1 MRGGAVAPSRT
12 SRTPH
17 VDGRDGAERA
27 AVRRVRLPRRGD
39 TRRGAAARPRHLG
52 RAHRARTRSALDGS
66 ARRHRVARRRGPEA
80 WLPRRCATRSAS
92 TFPAPGWRC
101 CTSSSHRSSSLVAT
115 STAPRTSR
123 TERAR
128 AACSTS
134 TCRAVESVTGP
145 VLVYFHGGG
154 YRGGAKNR
162 EARPLVYRL
171 ASQGWLCV
179 SASYALRPAPFSESL
194 ADARRAVAWARTRAR

>member
-1 MRGGAVAPSRT
+1 MWMVAMVPN
-12 SRTPH
+12 
-17 VDGRDGAERA
+17 E
-27 AVRRVRLPRRGD
+27 LPFVVFAYL
-39 TRRGAAARPRHLG
+39 AAATLVAALQHDLG
-52 RAHRARTRSALDGS
+52 TSVGLIGLALAVLSTGALVAIVWRATRTRGVVS
-66 ARRHRVARRRGPEA
+66 
-80 WLPRRCATRSAS
+80 RRCARRSAS

-115 STAPRTSR
+115 SAAPRTSR
-123 TERAR
+123 TERAQAR
-128 AACSTS
+128 VLDVYLP
-134 TCRAVESVTGP
+134 RRQGVTGP

-179 SASYALRPAPFSESL
+179 STSYALRPAPFSESL
-194 ADARRAVAWARTRAR
+194 ADTRGAVAWARTRAE